1 MMSLI
6 CVEQEKCTKC
16 GMCTKVCP
24 NILEMGENGP
34 KAKYP
39 ALCIGCGQCVAVC
52 PQAAIDNTL
61 APLSSQITLDKNL
74 NFGAKATAQ
83 FLRSRR
89 SIRHYKQTA
98 VPREQ
103 LLELVNIARFAPTA
117 GNGQGVSYTIVG
129 DKAVLQKATEL
140 TMEWMKSQTDGNTAI
155 HKSFAKHIRTY
166 NENGTDT
173 ILRNAPHIILA
184 TTPKDMPRGREN
196 TIFSLAYLELYA
208 PSLGL
213 GSCWAGLLEMCLF
226 DKYQPL
232 LDLFNI
238 PKEKEITGA
247 VMVGYPL
254 YPYQRMVDRNPLNV
268 TWL

>member
-1 MMSLI
+1 MNLI
-6 CVEQEKCTKC
+6 SVDQEKCIKC

-34 KAKYP
+34 KARYP
-39 ALCIGCGQCVAVC
+39 ASCISCGQCVAVC
-52 PQAAIDNTL
+52 PQSAIENTL
-61 APLSSQITLDKNL
+61 TPLSNQVPLDKSL
-74 NFGAKATAQ
+74 NFNTKTAAQ

-98 VPREQ
+98 VSREQ
-103 LLELVNIARFAPTA
+103 LLALANMARFAPTA
-117 GNGQGVSYTIVG
+117 GNRQSVSYTIVE
-129 DKAVLQKATEL
+129 DKAILKKATEL
-140 TMEWMKSQTDGNTAI
+140 TINWMQSQTECNTAV
-155 HKSFAKHIRTY
+155 HKSFAKQVQQY

-196 TIFSLAYLELYA
+196 TVFSLAYLELYA

-238 PKEKEITGA
+238 PEGKEITGA

-254 YPYQRMVDRNPLNV
+254 HSYQRLTDRNPLDV
-268 TWL
+268 AWL